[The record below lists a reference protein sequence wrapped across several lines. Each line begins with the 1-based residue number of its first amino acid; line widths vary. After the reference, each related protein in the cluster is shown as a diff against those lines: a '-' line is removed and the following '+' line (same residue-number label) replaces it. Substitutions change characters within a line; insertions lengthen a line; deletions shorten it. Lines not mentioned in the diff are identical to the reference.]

1 MNIQSISKEKRT
13 VTLELDADDLVRIC
27 NAMYSQFEAE
37 KDKEKFLELY
47 SDMMMVR
54 DLCQY
59 GHIDNFCLQNIVKCR
74 NGIGS
79 GLDGLLSDEDIDTF
93 NAYLEDNDIPTA
105 FGNSDWMTIYKKIVG
120 EHGRLR
126 CGEQMKQWMQRKDD

>member
-27 NAMYSQFEAE
+27 NAMYGQFESE

-59 GHIDNFCLQNIVKCR
+59 GHVDNFCLQNIVKCR
-74 NGIGS
+74 NGIGN

-93 NAYLEDNDIPTA
+93 NAYLANNDIPTA
-105 FGNSDWMTIYKKIVG
+105 FGNTDWMAIYKKIVG

-126 CGEQMKQWMQRKDD
+126 CGEQMKQWMQLKDD

>member
-1 MNIQSISKEKRT
+1 MNIQSISKERRT

-27 NAMYSQFEAE
+27 NAPPPQFESE

-59 GHIDNFCLQNIVKCR
+59 GHVDNFCLQNIVKCR
-74 NGIGS
+74 NGIGN

-93 NAYLEDNDIPTA
+93 NAYLANNDIPTA
-105 FGNSDWMTIYKKIVG
+105 FGNTDWMTIYKKIVG

>member
-27 NAMYSQFEAE
+27 NAMYSQFESE

-47 SDMMMVR
+47 GDMMMVR

-59 GHIDNFCLQNIVKCR
+59 GHVDNFCLQNIVKCR
-74 NGIGS
+74 NGIGN

-93 NAYLEDNDIPTA
+93 NAYLANNDIPTA
-105 FGNSDWMTIYKKIVG
+105 FGNTDWMAIYKKIVE
-120 EHGRLR
+120 EHSRLR